1 MNLILFGRNEGAE
14 LYEIYDSSV
23 SAQSG
28 GTADTHLS
36 FREDCPRRGI
46 LLGIHHSSGSYPDWI
61 QLQDFTGRFIQHH
74 TLHHSI
80 GSPAE
85 SRNPGLLAVG
95 AAPAFDINAVEPYSS
110 QGPTPD
116 GRVKPDLVGAD
127 RGQSVTYRSTDN
139 PDGIFLGTSQASS
152 HVAGLAALVKQRF
165 PEYSPQQV
173 ATFLKNHAEERGDT
187 GADNIWGYGFARL
200 LASDAAASTPEPTT
214 SPEPTETPEPTATP
228 EPTVTAEP
236 TATPIADSCVEL
248 VGADGAVSGS
258 WADDCASSH
267 PDRSGRYAR
276 YYTFSLTES
285 AEVTIT
291 LESIADPFLYLRE
304 GVGREGTV
312 LCENDDYASE
322 VTSMLCSIID
332 TSLDTS
338 TDSGMVASLAEGVYT
353 IEATTYD
360 AGATGDFT
368 LTASGLPAAAGPQPT
383 PTPEPS
389 PTPGP
394 SPSPTP
400 VPLPPDFKI
409 EDYACKT
416 EDLTHLGGFEAF
428 DTAGPDTYENP
439 GYLGFNRAY
448 GTRWTNA
455 DDAASITCVAIQYD
469 SISNA
474 RWSGLNLSTVAQRLG
489 LSNDILDFE
498 QAFVSSLIGDDM
510 LTYRHKIESD
520 DRTHTAA
527 TVRFLDAASR
537 TVSIVAYFLL
547 DKEEEY
553 PHIHEPEGIARRIA
567 ARVMPAD
574 DTESQSA
581 ADQIFDAF
589 IESFDWNR

>member
-1 MNLILFGRNEGAE
+1 MTR
-14 LYEIYDSSV
+14 
-23 SAQSG
+23 
-28 GTADTHLS
+28 
-36 FREDCPRRGI
+36 
-46 LLGIHHSSGSYPDWI
+46 
-61 QLQDFTGRFIQHH
+61 
-74 TLHHSI
+74 
-80 GSPAE
+80 
-85 SRNPGLLAVG
+85 
-95 AAPAFDINAVEPYSS
+95 
-110 QGPTPD
+110 
-116 GRVKPDLVGAD
+116 
-127 RGQSVTYRSTDN
+127 RSTDN
-139 PDGIFLGTSQASS
+139 PDGRWGGTSQASP

-165 PEYSPQQV
+165 PDYPPAQI
-173 ATFLKNHAEERGDT
+173 ANYLKTHADPRGAVPNNT
-187 GADNIWGYGFARL
+187 WGHGFARL
-200 LASDAAASTPEPTT
+200 LASDAVL
-214 SPEPTETPEPTATP
+214 PEPTATP
-228 EPTVTAEP
+228 EPSPTPEQTATPEPTATAEP

-304 GVGREGTV
+304 GVGRDGTV

-322 VTSMLCSIID
+322 VTGALCSNID
-332 TSLDTS
+332 SSLDTN
-338 TDSGMVASLAEGVYT
+338 TDSGMAVSLAEGAYT
-353 IEATTYD
+353 IEATTYVT
-360 AGATGDFT
+360 ATTGSFT
-368 LTASGLPAAAGPQPT
+368 LTVEVETSSTQPQ
-383 PTPEPS
+383 PS

-409 EDYACKT
+409 EDYACKA

-448 GTRWTNA
+448 RTRWTNA

-567 ARVMPAD
+567 ARVIPAD
-574 DTESQSA
+574 NTESQSA

>member
-1 MNLILFGRNEGAE
+1 M
-14 LYEIYDSSV
+14 
-23 SAQSG
+23 
-28 GTADTHLS
+28 
-36 FREDCPRRGI
+36 
-46 LLGIHHSSGSYPDWI
+46 
-61 QLQDFTGRFIQHH
+61 
-74 TLHHSI
+74 
-80 GSPAE
+80 
-85 SRNPGLLAVG
+85 
-95 AAPAFDINAVEPYSS
+95 
-110 QGPTPD
+110 
-116 GRVKPDLVGAD
+116 
-127 RGQSVTYRSTDN
+127 
-139 PDGIFLGTSQASS
+139 
-152 HVAGLAALVKQRF
+152 
-165 PEYSPQQV
+165 
-173 ATFLKNHAEERGDT
+173 
-187 GADNIWGYGFARL
+187 
-200 LASDAAASTPEPTT
+200 
-214 SPEPTETPEPTATP
+214 
-228 EPTVTAEP
+228 
-236 TATPIADSCVEL
+236 EL

-276 YYTFSLTES
+276 YYTFSLAES

-291 LESIADPFLYLRE
+291 LESSTDPYLYLRE

-322 VTSMLCSIID
+322 VTSTLCSIID
-332 TSLDTS
+332 FSLDTS

-400 VPLPPDFKI
+400 VPLPPDYKI
-409 EDYACKT
+409 EDYACKA

-448 GTRWTNA
+448 RTRWTNA

-574 DTESQSA
+574 EHRVAERSGSNFRCVHRILRLESLTT
-581 ADQIFDAF
+581 
-589 IESFDWNR
+589 WNLQLGG